1 MLFDG
6 FGYIDT
12 DPRLPSYLPVISSP
26 FTSSMSFSER
36 VVNFHMKFISEHV
49 FVPLTGFMEPFREL
63 RRKHGYNTS
72 LTLDDT
78 FKRASLRFR
87 SRRLALLDYTC

>member
-49 FVPLTGFMEPFREL
+49 FMP
-63 RRKHGYNTS
+63 
-72 LTLDDT
+72 
-78 FKRASLRFR
+78 
-87 SRRLALLDYTC
+87 LALLYPQQNRPRNTVFNALN